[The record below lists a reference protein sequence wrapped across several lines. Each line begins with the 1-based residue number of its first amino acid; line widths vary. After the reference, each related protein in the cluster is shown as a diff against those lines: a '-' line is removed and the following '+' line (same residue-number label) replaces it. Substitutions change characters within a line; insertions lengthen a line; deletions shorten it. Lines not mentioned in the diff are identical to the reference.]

1 MLNDKL
7 KELKES
13 KNMTVQEI
21 SSKSGIPAST
31 VSRIL
36 SGQTESP
43 YFANIADI
51 VISMG
56 GSLDE
61 IMDIKSVPPEG
72 KIEII
77 QLYERII
84 KGKNKTIKYL
94 SIAIAILVVF
104 LIFLIIIDLFNP
116 SIGFFKR

>member
-7 KELKES
+7 KELKEA

-21 SSKSGIPAST
+21 SNKSGIPAST

-43 YFANIADI
+43 YFANIADM

-56 GSLDE
+56 GSLDA

-84 KGKNKTIKYL
+84 KGKNKTINYL
-94 SIAIAILVVF
+94 SISIVLLVVF
-104 LIFLIIIDLFNP
+104 LIFLIVFDLLHP
-116 SIGFFKR
+116 SFGLFR